1 MSAAPA
7 SPDVVCLGVKAPGKA
22 RAKWSPVSPERR
34 AAGAAEASEDTHPPR
49 AKAAKAAKA
58 AKPQKAAKKA
68 VEKRAARLVG
78 RPSAKILQ
86 RIDRAKEQRLY
97 LVR

>member
-1 MSAAPA
+1 MEPH
-7 SPDVVCLGVKAPGKA
+7 LPGTAGA
-22 RAKWSPVSPERR
+22 RGR
-34 AAGAAEASEDTHPPR
+34 AAGVGEASTDTHPPR
-49 AKAAKAAKA
+49 AKAAKPK
-58 AKPQKAAKKA
+58 KAAKKA